1 MPEARV
7 VIRRIRSSERTDALV
22 ALVLA
27 AGVLAYQAATGAL
40 PGNGWTIPICVL
52 LSCGAL
58 AARRRRPFAASTAMT
73 AGLVLVWAS
82 GQEQAL
88 TGATNLLLV
97 VPPLLTYTLGT
108 NAGLGTGLAGATL
121 LAVGLQLGGPFN
133 PLIEMITFGP
143 LLAGRVV
150 RSRRQLIEQIEIRNR
165 ELDAERALFAQ
176 ESVRYERARIA
187 RELHDIVGHS
197 ISVVVLQAAAAQRYA
212 SSGPDR
218 TNDALDTIVEAAHE
232 ALAEIGLLDRG
243 PDPRHSAGL
252 RRIDEL
258 TRRAAANGL
267 PVRYRPFGELHDLG
281 ASASDV
287 AYRVVQESLTNAI
300 KHAPGATIDI
310 TVHERNTHIE
320 IEVTTEASQAPP
332 SGLEHAGAGRGLSGM
347 RERVAACGGT
357 LTTGPTPGG
366 GWCVTARLPK
376 STAQSEAAWILA
388 EEVTA

>member
-1 MPEARV
+1 MPETRV
-7 VIRRIRSSERTDALV
+7 VIGRITSSERTDALV
-22 ALVLA
+22 ALALGICVL
-27 AGVLAYQAATGAL
+27 GYQAATGAL
-40 PGNGWTIPICVL
+40 PGSAWTIPILVL
-52 LSCGAL
+52 LSCGAIVV
-58 AARRRRPFAASTAMT
+58 RRRRPFTASVAMT
-73 AGLVLVWAS
+73 GGLVLVWAS

-121 LAVGLQLGGPFN
+121 LALGLQLGGPFN

-143 LLAGRVV
+143 VLAGRVV
-150 RSRRQLIEQIEIRNR
+150 RSRRQLIEQIEIRNQ
-165 ELDAERALFAQ
+165 ELEDERALFAQ

-197 ISVVVLQAAAAQRYA
+197 ISVVVLQAAAAQRHV
-212 SSGPDR
+212 SSGPNR
-218 TNDALDTIVEAAHE
+218 TAGALDAIVEAARE
-232 ALAEIGLLDRG
+232 ALTEIGLLNRG
-243 PDPRHSAGL
+243 HDPRHSKGL
-252 RRIDEL
+252 HRIDEL

-267 PVRYRPFGELHDLG
+267 PVRYRLSTEPHALG
-281 ASASDV
+281 TTASDV

-310 TVHERNTHIE
+310 TVHERNNHIE
-320 IEVTTEASQAPP
+320 IEVITEAPQAPL
-332 SGLEHAGAGRGLSGM
+332 SGLERAGAGRGLSGM

-357 LTTGPTPGG
+357 LTTGPTPSG

-376 STAQSEAAWILA
+376 GTKQSEGASIPA
-388 EEVTA
+388 EEVMA

>member
-1 MPEARV
+1 MPETRV

-27 AGVLAYQAATGAL
+27 AWVLGYQAATGAL

-52 LSCGAL
+52 LSCGAI
-58 AARRRRPFAASTAMT
+58 AVRRRRPFAASMAMT

-212 SSGPDR
+212 SSGPNQTD
-218 TNDALDTIVEAAHE
+218 DALDTIVEAAH
-232 ALAEIGLLDRG
+232 GSSGGDR
-243 PDPRHSAGL
+243 PPRPWTRPSTLSGV
-252 RRIDEL
+252 
-258 TRRAAANGL
+258 TPNRRAHPSRRRQRAAGAL
-267 PVRYRPFGELHDLG
+267 PAFGELH
-281 ASASDV
+281 ASARPRQTSPT
-287 AYRVVQESLTNAI
+287 ASSRKASRTRSSTHQAQRSTSPCTN
-300 KHAPGATIDI
+300 
-310 TVHERNTHIE
+310 
-320 IEVTTEASQAPP
+320 
-332 SGLEHAGAGRGLSGM
+332 
-347 RERVAACGGT
+347 GT
-357 LTTGPTPGG
+357 PTS
-366 GWCVTARLPK
+366 R
-376 STAQSEAAWILA
+376 SR
-388 EEVTA
+388 